1 VNIDI
6 RDTFQ
11 TIPPEPPPGIDHIG
25 AFGRNEGSF
34 PELRVGGCIHPTVAS
49 LDQVDRLADAVL

>member
-1 VNIDI
+1 M